1 MYKTFISF
9 ALLTSSMSF
18 AGYDEVKQ
26 ELNEKLQMYDDLR
39 SNERSLY
46 GQWYLGGVIVG
57 LENALFIL
65 YQDEKARKMD
75 NNVFIE

>member
-9 ALLTSSMSF
+9 ALLTCSMSF
-18 AGYDEVKQ
+18 AGYKEVKQ
-26 ELNEKLQMYDDLR
+26 ELTEKIQMYDDLR
-39 SNERSLY
+39 NNERSLY

-57 LENALFIL
+57 LENALFVL
-65 YQDEKARKMD
+65 DEDYKLN

>member
-9 ALLTSSMSF
+9 ALLTSSMAF
-18 AGYDEVKQ
+18 AGYNEVKK
-26 ELNEKLQMYDDLR
+26 ELTEKIQMYEDLR
-39 SNERSLY
+39 NNERSLY

-57 LENALFIL
+57 LENALFVL
-65 YQDEKARKMD
+65 DNDRKLN

>member
-9 ALLTSSMSF
+9 ALLTSSLSF
-18 AGYDEVKQ
+18 AGYEEVKK
-26 ELNEKLQMYDDLR
+26 ELTEKIQMYDDLR
-39 SNERSLY
+39 NNERSLY

-57 LENALFIL
+57 LENALFVL
-65 YQDEKARKMD
+65 DNDHKLS